1 MKEHITKKL
10 IAAMIFSIAVGFAGI
25 IGYDNGVS
33 TVHAAELLTK
43 TTTMECSVWSAPNT
57 AEQYRVK
64 KIPAG
69 YNVTV
74 YPEVVESTAGDGKT
88 FYQTS
93 KGCYILCKCF
103 EEIVQENTAPE
114 SQSTIV
120 AQMSTT
126 TSTPTTIIGEGT
138 YKVGTEIAPGEY
150 VLMCNSSYSAYYS
163 INKDSTGSLESI
175 IHNGN
180 FSYNAIVKVENGQYI
195 ELKRCT
201 LSPISEMPLI
211 DYTRG
216 TMFKIGYQ
224 LPAGEYKLQANSRLG
239 GYYAVLDDVTGS
251 LYDISTNDNFHGQT
265 YVTVQEGQYLELSR
279 CTIVEKTN

>member
-1 MKEHITKKL
+1 MKEQMTKKL
-10 IAAMIFSIAVGFAGI
+10 IAAIIFSIAVGFAGI
-25 IGYDNGVS
+25 MGYDNGVS
-33 TVHAAELLTK
+33 TVHAAEVLTK

-103 EEIVQENTAPE
+103 EGVVPENTAIE
-114 SQSTIV
+114 TQEATT

-126 TSTPTTIIGEGT
+126 TSTPTIVIGEGT
-138 YKVGTEIAPGEY
+138 YKVGTDIAAGEY
-150 VLMCNSSYSAYYS
+150 NLMCNSTYGGYYS
-163 INKDSTGSLESI
+163 INRDSTGSLYSI
-175 IHNGN
+175 INNGN
-180 FSYNAIVKVENGQYI
+180 FSYNAIVKVEDGQYL
-195 ELKRCT
+195 ELSRCT

-211 DYTRG
+211 DYTQG

-224 LPAGEYKLQANSRLG
+224 LPAGEYKLQSNSEYG
-239 GYYAVLDDVTGS
+239 GYYAVLTGLTGS
-251 LYDISTNDNFHGQT
+251 IYDISTNDNFHGQT
-265 YVTVQEGQYLELSR
+265 YITVQDGQYLELSR
-279 CTIVEKTN
+279 CVIVEKTK